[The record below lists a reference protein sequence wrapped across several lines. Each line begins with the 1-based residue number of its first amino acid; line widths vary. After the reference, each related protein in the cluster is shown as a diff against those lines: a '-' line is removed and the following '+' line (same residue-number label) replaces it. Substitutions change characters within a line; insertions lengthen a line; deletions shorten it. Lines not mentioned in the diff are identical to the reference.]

1 VLRRQPGA
9 PTVTHWVSDGN
20 YARRKIFEGLEA
32 EGCHLITRLR
42 SDAKLRPRFTGPQ
55 STGRGRRRQYG
66 DQLRFDQIGPAG
78 HPEHMAGPMDLVGVL
93 PDKPDIEIF
102 TTVARSPNLRRW
114 LRVVML
120 RSRSTG
126 DYVLLASSD
135 TEQPADEIVTYYR
148 LRYQLE
154 LRIRD
159 AKQHTGLVHCQI
171 RSQEQIDFHLN
182 LCITAVNLGRWMSQ
196 RTSLSLHSLKR
207 EAHTRFVA
215 TQIYAHLGLEAEEIE
230 KEEGLQHVLQ
240 TGRVVW

>member
-1 VLRRQPGA
+1 
-9 PTVTHWVSDGN
+9 
-20 YARRKIFEGLEA
+20 
-32 EGCHLITRLR
+32 
-42 SDAKLRPRFTGPQ
+42 
-55 STGRGRRRQYG
+55 
-66 DQLRFDQIGPAG
+66 
-78 HPEHMAGPMDLVGVL
+78 MAGPMDLVGVL